1 MRVLVAYASKNG
13 STAEIAQ
20 AIADELRARGLE
32 VNCLEAGEVRD
43 VDGYGA
49 VVLGSAVYMKRW
61 RPSARRFLRRHRASL
76 PGLPWWAFNS
86 GPVGEQSDDPKA
98 AEWAAPPKV
107 MAKVKALGAREHVV
121 FGGRVPLEPKNFI
134 ERAMVKNTPKE
145 FADRRD
151 WAEIRGW
158 AAGIASQLGAAT
170 VSVPPPEPGPA
181 VAD

>member
-20 AIADELRARGLE
+20 AITEELQRHGLE
-32 VNCLEAGEVRD
+32 ADCREAGSVPD
-43 VDGYGA
+43 LAPYGA

-61 RPSARRFLRRHRASL
+61 RPSARRFLRRHRAAL
-76 PGLPWWAFNS
+76 PGLPWWVFNS
-86 GPVGEQSDDPKA
+86 GPVGEPTDDPKA
-98 AEWAAPPKV
+98 AEWASPPKV
-107 MAKVKALGAREHVV
+107 MARVEALKAREHVV
-121 FGGRVPLEPKNFI
+121 FGGRVPLEPRNFV

-158 AAGIASQLGAAT
+158 AAGIAADLRQTGDLNAA
-170 VSVPPPEPGPA
+170 
-181 VAD
+181 

>member
-1 MRVLVAYASKNG
+1 MRALVAYATKNG
-13 STAEIAQ
+13 STTEIAH
-20 AIADELRARGLE
+20 AIAGELRRCGLE
-32 VNCLEAGEVRD
+32 VDCEEAGEVRD
-43 VDGYGA
+43 LSPYGA

-76 PGLPWWAFNS
+76 PGLPWWVFNS
-86 GPVGEQSDDPKA
+86 GPVGKPSDDGKA

-107 MAKVKALGAREHVV
+107 MSRARALGARGHVV

-151 WAEIRGW
+151 WEEIRRW
-158 AAGIASQLGAAT
+158 AAGVASELGGPDDLSAA
-170 VSVPPPEPGPA
+170 A
-181 VAD
+181 